1 MSRLV
6 IGRKVGQRVRIGDAV
21 LEVVSYGPQGVRLCI
36 EAPREVPIIREE
48 VEARLQLT
56 HAERALAEA
65 R

>member
-6 IGRKVGQRVRIGDAV
+6 IGRKVGQRVKIGDAV
-21 LEVVSYGPQGVRLCI
+21 VEVVSYGPQGVRLCI
-36 EAPREVPIIREE
+36 EADRAIPIIRAE
-48 VEARLQLT
+48 VEERLT